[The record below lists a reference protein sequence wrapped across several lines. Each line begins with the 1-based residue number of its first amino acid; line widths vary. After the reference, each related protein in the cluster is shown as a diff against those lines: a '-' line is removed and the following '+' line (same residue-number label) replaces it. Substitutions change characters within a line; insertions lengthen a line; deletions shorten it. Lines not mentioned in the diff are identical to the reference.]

1 MNSDDKKPEAFDER
15 QCECADGECIIV
27 QYRNTPEAWDGY
39 SEYRC
44 SACGRRWGR
53 WSGKELRENESEPRS
68 LRYYD
73 KR

>member
-1 MNSDDKKPEAFDER
+1 MRDVSDER

-27 QYRNTPEAWDGY
+27 QYRNTPEAWDGF

-53 WSGKELRENESEPRS
+53 WSGKELREDESES
-68 LRYYD
+68 RYVEVRP
-73 KR
+73 K